1 MFCLRTKA
9 KNDKDGFNIHQ
20 IHLPR
25 LVFGSLSPALLGSP
39 GIFVFFFFFKNSFSP
54 PEAIN
59 KWLLLLVN
67 IWQEKMT
74 RLSQTR
80 NVSLGVQ
87 CGSARLDS

>member
-9 KNDKDGFNIHQ
+9 TNDKDGFNIHQ

-39 GIFVFFFFFKNSFSP
+39 GIFVLFFFFKQFFP

-59 KWLLLLVN
+59 KWAFASGKYLARKDDKVKSDKKC
-67 IWQEKMT
+67 Q
-74 RLSQTR
+74 
-80 NVSLGVQ
+80 LGSPVW
-87 CGSARLDS
+87 